1 MAITINTSG
10 EHILDQSSGPQDDD
24 VALSADLGALPDPLK
39 NFLELITLA
48 ISTGQL
54 NYAADVDAAR
64 ETASATTFFVNV
76 QATSGETIKRPVLQR

>member
-1 MAITINTSG
+1 MTLRLAPTS
-10 EHILDQSSGPQDDD
+10 
-24 VALSADLGALPDPLK
+24 DPFE
-39 NFLELITLA
+39 NFLELITPA

-76 QATSGETIKRPVLQR
+76 QATSGETIKRPVL